1 MVQSERRAC
10 VRLTRLRPSSIMRN
24 RSRDTQRAC
33 KMLSIPHLIVIF
45 VVALVV
51 FGPEKLPELARN
63 FGKVMAEF
71 RRATGDLRT
80 TFEGHMRDL
89 EREAE
94 TRRITAA
101 PAAVL
106 TNAPAPSAA
115 TGPQPVPSPA
125 PRAVPSPDAPSQDR
139 QSGATQPPDPP
150 MGQANATAI
159 EAGVID
165 PMQDPFLA
173 GYDFDVPRYSE
184 SPSSST
190 EGSAAEKAPEP
201 AEKSA
206 EKASPK

>member
-1 MVQSERRAC
+1 
-10 VRLTRLRPSSIMRN
+10 
-24 RSRDTQRAC
+24 
-33 KMLSIPHLIVIF
+33 MLSIPHLIVIF

-94 TRRITAA
+94 TRRTVSPAGTVAPTPPAVATAQ
-101 PAAVL
+101 
-106 TNAPAPSAA
+106 PSA
-115 TGPQPVPSPA
+115 TGPQPVPSAA
-125 PRAVPSPDAPSQDR
+125 PRAVPSAAPDL
-139 QSGATQPPDPP
+139 PPVRAD
-150 MGQANATAI
+150 AAAV

-173 GYDFDVPRYSE
+173 GYDFDVPQSPGLQSE
-184 SPSSST
+184 PAGSSPT
-190 EGSAAEKAPEP
+190 PKAPEP
-201 AEKSA
+201 DEKSP
-206 EKASPK
+206 EKVSQK